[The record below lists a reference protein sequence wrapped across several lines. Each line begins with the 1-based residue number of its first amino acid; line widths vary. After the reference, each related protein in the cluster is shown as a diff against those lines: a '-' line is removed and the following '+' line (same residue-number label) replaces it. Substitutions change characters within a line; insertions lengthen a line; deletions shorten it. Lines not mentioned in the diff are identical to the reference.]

1 MYALKKLYFMKTE
14 VTLKLWA
21 EVLPGTI
28 DKLVE
33 QSSLSGPVF
42 GRSSRGARPPCFF
55 GSFRVSFGLRR
66 IHNTLFA
73 LSSSVS
79 RRASTGHLG
88 APPGGERTNLSA
100 SRHLW
105 SNPCRASS
113 PFLPF
118 YLLLLLLFCGTPDL
132 ISRHV
137 RHTWMREMWKFKKFN
152 WFWRMIIF

>member
-1 MYALKKLYFMKTE
+1 MKTE
-14 VTLKLWA
+14 VTLKLQA

-33 QSSLSGPVF
+33 WSSLSGLVF

-66 IHNTLFA
+66 IHNTPFT
-73 LSSSVS
+73 LSSSAP

-105 SNPCRASS
+105 SNPCRASF

-118 YLLLLLLFCGTPDL
+118 LLLLLLFCGAPDFV
-132 ISRHV
+132 SRHV
-137 RHTWMREMWKFKKFN
+137 RHTCMQEMLEV
-152 WFWRMIIF
+152 

>member
-1 MYALKKLYFMKTE
+1 MKTK
-14 VTLKLWA
+14 VMLKLRV

-33 QSSLSGPVF
+33 RSSLSGPVF

-55 GSFRVSFGLRR
+55 GSFRVSFDLRR
-66 IHNTLFA
+66 IHNTPFA
-73 LSSSVS
+73 LSLSTS

-88 APPGGERTNLSA
+88 APPGGEQTNLSA

-105 SNPCRASS
+105 SNPCRASF

-118 YLLLLLLFCGTPDL
+118 LLLLLLFCRAPDL
-132 ISRHV
+132 VFRHE
-137 RHTWMREMWKFKKFN
+137 RHTWMREMLKFKKFN
-152 WFWRMIIF
+152 WFWTMIVF